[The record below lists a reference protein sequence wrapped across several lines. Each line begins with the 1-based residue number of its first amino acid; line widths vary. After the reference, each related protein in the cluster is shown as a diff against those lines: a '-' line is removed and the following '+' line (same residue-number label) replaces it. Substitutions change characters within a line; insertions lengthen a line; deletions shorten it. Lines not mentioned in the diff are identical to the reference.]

1 MIDDERRILVVDDDP
16 SLRLLCRV
24 NLELD
29 GYPVSEAES
38 LDAARGEIDR
48 GGVGMVLLDVHV
60 GRASGIELLDE
71 LKRDRPELPVVL
83 LTGESGLPA
92 EARGRAD
99 GVLAKPFELSELVGT
114 AARLLR

>member
-1 MIDDERRILVVDDDP
+1 MSDDDRRVLIVDDDP

-29 GYPVSEAES
+29 GFPVCEAATI
-38 LDAARGEIDR
+38 DAARAEIGR

-60 GRASGIELLDE
+60 GHASGIELLDE
-71 LKRDRPELPVVL
+71 LKREQPDLPVVL
-83 LTGESGLPA
+83 VTGESGLPP

-99 GVLAKPFELSELVGT
+99 GVLAKPFQLSELVG
-114 AARLLR
+114 AATSLLR

>member
-1 MIDDERRILVVDDDP
+1 MTDDKRVLVVDDDP

-29 GYPVSEAES
+29 GFPVCEAAT
-38 LDAARGEIDR
+38 LDAARSEIDR

-60 GRASGIELLDE
+60 GHTSGIDLLDE

-83 LTGESGLPA
+83 VTGESGLPA

-99 GVLAKPFELSELVGT
+99 GVLAKPFQLSELVG
-114 AARLLR
+114 AAVRLLR